1 MHVFFDIHLAI
12 QYTNFS
18 AFTNLIGVQQIYL
31 AVYFMPF
38 YKKKK
43 LTYISMSIDIYLQC
57 IILANL
63 PASGGR
69 RPPKF
74 VRPQQSLFARI
85 FCRILPIFST
95 FYASPP
101 NPQFAL
107 RPPNFAPQRLASMS
121 ACTGWGI
128 I

>member
-1 MHVFFDIHLAI
+1 
-12 QYTNFS
+12 
-18 AFTNLIGVQQIYL
+18 
-31 AVYFMPF
+31 MPF
-38 YKKKK
+38 YKIKK

-107 RPPNFAPQRLASMS
+107 RPPQFRPPKVGKYECMHRVGNNLAFKQEKLK
-121 ACTGWGI
+121 TVI
-128 I
+128 FT